1 MIRWITIAKF
11 AAETGYT
18 QWAVRKKI
26 QNGKWPDSVWHKAP
40 DGHVLINP
48 EEYEKW
54 VLEGTPEESD
64 RPALQQ
70 LRSTSTIRAN
80 GAKSGS
86 CGNRPKQ
93 I

>member
-26 QNGKWPDSVWHKAP
+26 QNGKWPASVWHKAP

-80 GAKSGS
+80 GAKNGS